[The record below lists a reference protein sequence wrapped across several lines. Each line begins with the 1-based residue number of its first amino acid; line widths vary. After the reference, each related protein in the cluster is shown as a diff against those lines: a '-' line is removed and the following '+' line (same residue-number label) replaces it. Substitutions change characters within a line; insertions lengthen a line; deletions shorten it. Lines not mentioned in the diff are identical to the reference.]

1 MEAKMKKL
9 HRFAI
14 IAGISVTLIGATL
27 IGNILPSNIIVSKAA
42 NTEEVDLRFIFTT
55 DIHGQLNSY
64 DYEKGLDYSNGG
76 IARAY
81 DLIKRART
89 EKPKENSFTFDVGDI
104 LYDYTTEYIFAE
116 NQKEIQPI
124 YKAIAMVGYDAI
136 TLGNHDFDYG
146 YEYILNQLKGSGLMD
161 KTIVSNVM
169 DSKTDEYP
177 FLENMLITRQLETK
191 DGDKVEVT
199 VGVIGETI
207 PNLTE
212 KTESYTGVLKT
223 EDIVENVKKQ
233 SVKLKEA
240 GADIVVVLAHSGIGP
255 ENPELNF
262 KNVSYAL
269 TKIDEV
275 DVILCGHEHSV
286 FPTTNTSSPYLM
298 LPGVDKHTFLVNG
311 KNLVMANDRG
321 RSIGLVD
328 LTLEVSDGEV
338 EIINRASEVR
348 NVKGSD
354 TKEDKT
360 MSSLYGA
367 WEAKFLQYSKDVI
380 GEVENGKAIEN
391 FFGLIQDNTAIQLLG
406 DAMRSHAIRFV
417 NTDGIKYKDYP
428 IISASR
434 YHSSGANSYTD
445 FINIKNEFTESN
457 LAGIQPYNNY
467 LILYTINGKQLKE
480 WLEWS
485 ASAYEDTAT
494 NTKWTNETM
503 NELMK
508 STKLKSLIKE
518 EWLSNWG
525 QFYVFDGI
533 NYNINPMMQ
542 ARYDLSGNRIS
553 NSTRVTDITYNGE
566 PVTDNTVF
574 ILAADKITKPSEA
587 NKGVEN
593 QAVFKK
599 FYRGQSVLSGYI
611 KTISKTGSI
620 LPTPDNNWKLQ
631 LQPSYKF
638 IVRASKAAGD
648 LAEQSLWYNNFIKS
662 VSNYDYYIASYPEIT
677 EDKLAPNLILV
688 PTITSAT
695 GTGFNVAINATD
707 LSGIKTIKYL
717 QGDYDLNY
725 SSWNNAMNVKDNV
738 FYAKENGIY
747 SVYAEDNKGNK
758 IVKKILI
765 DNISDGVVAIPK
777 VETYTNRK
785 TAIKGTAEPGTTISI
800 SAKTGNYETVV
811 DMNGNFSYEL
821 PAQPSGSEVIIY
833 AKDEIT
839 NRVSGKLTL
848 KVKRTGPNQPT
859 VNSVYN
865 NSATISGYL
874 KDDDASAIAIIGDN
888 VYVSKNGGK
897 ELYQKATE
905 IYDQKKNIITTSVTQ
920 KDGKYS
926 IVVPVLTVGS
936 QIQIYNIDH
945 INRVSRVVSTKVKDG
960 GPYTPV
966 VNEISNIER
975 NLTGKVTSTK
985 KNTIFDVYAKINGST
1000 YHAKSD
1006 SDGYFQ
1012 LEITKQLEV
1021 GQTIE
1026 VYATDM
1032 VSGKTRESLSRT
1044 IKVSDIES
1052 YISNDDS
1059 TLSIYEINNKDT
1071 EVYGNYYEADEEIY
1085 LAVYYPKAS
1094 KKTNEFYE
1102 VTADSF
1108 GDFGFTLY
1116 DTMPAGTKV
1125 YALTRFDDGEII
1137 SVAMQEVIATLPI
1150 KPYLIEEITNTTKQV
1165 QVVTDED
1172 CTVTISIG
1180 SKKYTSTKSEFDET
1194 LNAYVYTV
1202 EIGRNNSGTGIKV
1215 YAKNN
1220 VGYSPVYK
1228 NEIIKV
1234 APDSPTVDDVYADST
1249 KITGIIDVFDLIKP
1263 EDTSVVT
1270 DETTNEEV
1278 SQDVPVSD
1286 KDSKEQSKEESS
1298 DTKKKSLVEESGTVV
1313 YAKIGSKTYKG
1324 TIDDNGNFTI
1334 KIKKQKVGT
1343 KIYVWGSNESGRG
1356 PITTIV
1362 VKKEKKK

>member
-1 MEAKMKKL
+1 MKKL
-9 HRFAI
+9 HRFVL
-14 IAGISVTLIGATL
+14 IAGISVSVIGATL
-27 IGNILPSNIIVSKAA
+27 IGTILPTNITVSKAA

-64 DYEKGLDYSNGG
+64 DYEQGLDYSNGG

-81 DLIKRART
+81 DLIKRARA
-89 EKPKENSFTFDVGDI
+89 EKPKDNTFTFDVGDV

-124 YKAIAMVGYDAI
+124 YKALAMVGYDAI

-146 YEYILNQLKGSGLMD
+146 YEYILNQLKGSGLME

-169 DSKTDEYP
+169 DSKTGEFP

-199 VGVIGETI
+199 IGIIGETI
-207 PNLTE
+207 PTLTE
-212 KTESYTGVLKT
+212 KTETYTGVLKT

-233 SVKLKEA
+233 SAKLKEA
-240 GADIVVVLAHSGIGP
+240 GADVIVVLAHSGIGP

-275 DVILCGHEHSV
+275 DVVLCGHEHGV
-286 FPTTNTSSPYLM
+286 FPTTNTSSPYLL

-321 RSIGLVD
+321 KSIGLVD
-328 LTLEVSDGEV
+328 LTLAVSDDEV
-338 EIINRASEVR
+338 EIINRVSEVR

-354 TKEDKT
+354 TKENKT

-434 YHSSGANSYTD
+434 YHSFGANSYTD
-445 FINIKNEFTESN
+445 YINIKNEFTESN

-503 NELMK
+503 NDLMK
-508 STKLKSLIKE
+508 STSLKSLIKE

-533 NYNINPMMQ
+533 NYTINPMMQ

-553 NSTRVTDITYNGE
+553 NSTRVTEITYNGK
-566 PVTDNTVF
+566 PVTDDTVF

-587 NKGVEN
+587 NKGVEK

-599 FYRGQSVLSGYI
+599 FYRGQSVLSSYI
-611 KTISKTGSI
+611 KTISKTGTV

-638 IVRASKAAGD
+638 IVRASKAAD
-648 LAEQSLWYNNFIKS
+648 DFANQNTWYNSFIKS
-662 VSNYDYYIASYPEIT
+662 ISNYNYYIGNYPDVT
-677 EDKLAPNLILV
+677 DDLLAPNLLLV

-695 GTGFNVAINATD
+695 GTGFNVAVNATD
-707 LSGIKTIKYL
+707 LSGIETIKYM
-717 QGDYDLNY
+717 QGDYDLKY
-725 SSWNNAMNVKDNV
+725 SGWSYAMNVKDNV

-747 SVYAEDNKGNK
+747 SVYAEDKKGNK

-821 PAQPSGSEVIIY
+821 PAQPSGSEVVIY

-839 NRVSGKLTL
+839 NRVSGKLTV
-848 KVKRTGPNQPT
+848 KVKRTGPNQPS
-859 VNSVYN
+859 VNSFYN
-865 NSATISGYL
+865 NTATITGLL
-874 KDDDASAIAIIGDN
+874 KDDDASVIAIIGDK

-905 IYDQKKNIITTSVTQ
+905 IYDKKKSIITTTISQ

-926 IVVPVLTVGS
+926 IVVPQLTVGN
-936 QIQIYNIDH
+936 QIQVYNIDH
-945 INRVSRVVSTKVKDG
+945 INRVSRVISTKVKDG

-966 VNEISNIER
+966 VNEISNIEH
-975 NLTGKVTSTK
+975 NLTGKVSSTK
-985 KNTIFDVYAKINGST
+985 TNTIFDVYAKVNGST
-1000 YHAKSD
+1000 YHTKSD
-1006 SDGYFQ
+1006 TDGYFQ
-1012 LEITKQLEV
+1012 LEITKQLQV
-1021 GQTIE
+1021 GQSIE
-1026 VYATDM
+1026 IFATDM
-1032 VSGKTRESLSRT
+1032 VNGKTRESLSRN
-1044 IKVSDIES
+1044 IKVSNIDS
-1052 YISNDDS
+1052 YISKDDS
-1059 TLSIYEINNKDT
+1059 TLSIYELNNKDT
-1071 EVYGNYYEADEEIY
+1071 EIYGNYYEADEEIY
-1085 LAVYYPKAS
+1085 LAVYYPTGS

-1108 GDFGFTLY
+1108 GDFQFLLD

-1125 YALTRFDDGEII
+1125 YAMTRFDDGEII

-1150 KPYLIEEITNTTKQV
+1150 KPYLIEEITNSTKQV
-1165 QVVTDED
+1165 QVVTDEA
-1172 CTVTISIG
+1172 CTVTVKLG
-1180 SKKYTSTKSEFDET
+1180 SKKYTSNKSEFDET

-1202 EIGRNNSGTGIKV
+1202 EIGRNNSNTEIKV

-1220 VGYSPVYK
+1220 VGYSPIYK
-1228 NEIIKV
+1228 NKIIKV
-1234 APDSPTVDDVYADST
+1234 APDSPVVDEVYADST
-1249 KITGIIDVFDLIKP
+1249 KITGTIEVFDLIKP
-1263 EDTSVVT
+1263 EESNEEAGNSSVEEASNT
-1270 DETTNEEV
+1270 KQSSNDDSKQINDEAEETT
-1278 SQDVPVSD
+1278 
-1286 KDSKEQSKEESS
+1286 K
-1298 DTKKKSLVEESGTVV
+1298 TTSLVEESGTFV

-1324 TIDDNGNFTI
+1324 TIDDDGNFTI

-1343 KIYVWGSNESGRG
+1343 KIYVWGSNEGGRG